1 MKRDN
6 IHFFVINK
14 PYEMYYKM
22 DVATH
27 PVGAHTH
34 NAAELYLTL
43 TELPDVLL
51 NDTVSRVKSGSLIII
66 PPFCVH
72 QLYHEQGVLYERYI
86 MNLNI
91 EWLDY
96 VLADNNAKTDYLKDA
111 DKPVIISLDAGQLT
125 ELTGKMNRF
134 IEVQADNNIGT
145 IACFFDLINTIDSFV
160 CTEIENKTF
169 EEPVVIGAQQKVND
183 IISYINANLMEG
195 ISVEQ
200 IAEHFYLNKDYISR
214 LFSKHTHTTIGR
226 YVALQRISK
235 AQQLLREGKTV
246 MEVQEQMGYSS
257 YAHFFK
263 TFKKLTGISPSR
275 YRKQHYQS

>member
-1 MKRDN
+1 MKQNN
-6 IHFFVINK
+6 IHFFAINK

-22 DVATH
+22 DVAAY

-34 NAAELYLTL
+34 NAAEIYLTL

-72 QLYHEQGVLYERYI
+72 QLYHEQGVEYERYI

-96 VLADNNAKTDYLKDA
+96 VLSDHNINIDYLKDA
-111 DKPVIISLDAGQLT
+111 GKPAIISLDAQQQAALT
-125 ELTGKMNRF
+125 DKMNQF
-134 IEVQADNNIGT
+134 ISVQTENDLST
-145 IACFFDLINTIDSFV
+145 IAHFFDVFSLMDSLV
-160 CTEIENKTF
+160 RSVQENDTF
-169 EEPVVIGAQQKVND
+169 EEPITTEVQKKVNE
-183 IISYINANLMEG
+183 IISFINENLMNG
-195 ISVEQ
+195 ITVEQ

-214 LFSKHTHTTIGR
+214 LFSKCTHTTIGR
-226 YVALQRISK
+226 YVAFQRISK
-235 AQQLLREGKTV
+235 AQELLREEKTV
-246 MEVQEQMGYSS
+246 TQVQEMMGYSS

-263 TFKKLTGISPSR
+263 SFQKMTGISPSR
-275 YRKQHYQS
+275 YRKQ